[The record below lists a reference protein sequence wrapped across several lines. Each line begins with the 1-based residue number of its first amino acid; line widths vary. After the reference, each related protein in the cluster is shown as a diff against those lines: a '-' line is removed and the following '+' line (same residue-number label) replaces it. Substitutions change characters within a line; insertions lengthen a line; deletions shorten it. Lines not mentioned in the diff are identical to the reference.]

1 MVWRQAHLGAALPR
15 GLPGR
20 FICAT
25 TGIKKAAS
33 SCASN
38 VADQITP
45 MTVRH
50 GAISDFFLKVSDLSL
65 LVISL
70 GVTIVYRYAPAKNPT
85 FVIDYLSDRIKVA
98 NAILGFLLLMTWHA
112 ALATQNLY
120 VSHRLQSLRAELNE
134 IARAIVICSVALL
147 VAAQLGKWPT
157 INITTV
163 AGFGVLSLLFVM
175 TVRLGLRLNL
185 RRLREHGH
193 NVKSLL
199 LIGGGPRG
207 RRFAAQVH
215 RRQDL
220 GYKLLGY
227 VDSDFAFANQDINGA
242 QWLGGLEDLSRL
254 IATEV
259 VDEVAIALP
268 IKSQYTQIEAAV
280 ALLEEQGIT
289 THLLSDLFPQKL
301 ARLQPTD
308 FDGLPIVSLH
318 SVPPFSWRTEAK
330 RLLDV
335 VGATVLLVLFA
346 PLFALIAIAIKID
359 SAGPVFFVQDRVGFN
374 KRRFRMIKFRT
385 MGANAEAELR
395 DLEHLNE
402 KAGPIFKMRNDP
414 RVTRVGRLLR
424 KTSSDELPQ
433 LINVLLGAMSLVG
446 PRPLSVR
453 DASRMEEAWQKRR
466 FSVKPGLTCLWQVSG
481 RSNLSFDQW
490 MELDLEYI
498 DHWSLGLDASILLR
512 TIPAIVMAR
521 GAS

>member
-1 MVWRQAHLGAALPR
+1 
-15 GLPGR
+15 
-20 FICAT
+20 
-25 TGIKKAAS
+25 
-33 SCASN
+33 
-38 VADQITP
+38 

-50 GAISDFFLKVSDLSL
+50 GAISDFFLKLSDLSL
-65 LVISL
+65 LVMSL
-70 GVTIVYRYAPAKNPT
+70 GMTIVYRYSPTDSPA
-85 FVIDYLSDRIKVA
+85 FVIDYLSERIKVA
-98 NAILGFLLLMTWHA
+98 NAILGFLLLTTWHA

-120 VSHRLQSLRAELNE
+120 VSHRLQSLRGELKE
-134 IARAIVICSVALL
+134 IARAIVICSAALL
-147 VAAQLGKWPT
+147 IAAQLGKWPT
-157 INITTV
+157 INAATV
-163 AGFGVLSLLFVM
+163 AGFGFLSLTLVI

-185 RRLREHGH
+185 RRLRAHGH

-207 RRFAAQVH
+207 RRFAAQLQ

-227 VDSDFAFANQDINGA
+227 VDSDLALANQQITGA
-242 QWLGGLEDLSRL
+242 QWLGRLEDLPRV

-259 VDEVAIALP
+259 IDEVAIALP
-268 IKSQYTQIEAAV
+268 IKSQYTQIESAV

-318 SVPPFSWRTEAK
+318 SVPPFSWRTETK

-335 VGATVLLVLFA
+335 VGATLLLVLFV
-346 PLFALIAIAIKID
+346 PFFTLIAIAIKLD

-385 MGANAEAELR
+385 MRANAEAEMKE
-395 DLEHLNE
+395 LEHLNE
-402 KAGPIFKMRNDP
+402 KAGPIFKIRNDP
-414 RVTRVGRLLR
+414 RVTRVGRWLR
-424 KTSSDELPQ
+424 KTSIDELPQ
-433 LINVLLGAMSLVG
+433 LINVLLGDMSLVG

-453 DASRMEEAWQKRR
+453 DASRMEEVWQKRR
-466 FSVKPGLTCLWQVSG
+466 FSVKPGLTCLWQISG
-481 RSNLSFDQW
+481 RSNLSFDHW